1 MPPYR
6 TGFQVKAYQLEAF
19 NTVEGIVLRER
30 DKPHCGPTEILVR
43 VRAASLNRRDTMI
56 LDRSYPLPARP
67 NVVPVSDGAGEV
79 VAVGGSVTRFKPGD
93 RVTGSYFARWRDGRI
108 STELIDQLGCTLDGM
123 LAEYIL
129 MDEQWAARVP
139 EHLSWEEAATLS
151 CAGVTAWSAVAN
163 SGAAIPGNTVLT
175 LGTGG
180 VSLYAIQ
187 FAKIMGCYV
196 IAATS
201 RNEKADRLRA
211 LGADEVINHAATPD
225 WGRRVRE
232 LTAGRGVDLVVETIG
247 PDTVEQSLIAASL
260 YGQVV
265 LLITRGGKTSRIEI
279 DGLAWSGSLA
289 SIRRVFVGSRA
300 DLEAMNRAIAA
311 HQLRPVIDRIFP
323 FAHAH
328 EAYRY
333 FTRGDVFGKVVIEG
347 A

>member
-1 MPPYR
+1 
-6 TGFQVKAYQLEAF
+6 
-19 NTVEGIVLRER
+19 
-30 DKPHCGPTEILVR
+30 
-43 VRAASLNRRDTMI
+43 
-56 LDRSYPLPARP
+56 
-67 NVVPVSDGAGEV
+67 
-79 VAVGGSVTRFKPGD
+79 
-93 RVTGSYFARWRDGRI
+93 
-108 STELIDQLGCTLDGM
+108 M

-129 MDEQWAARVP
+129 MDEQWAVSVP
-139 EHLSWEEAATLS
+139 EHLSWDEAATLT

-163 SGAAIPGNTVLT
+163 SGAAMPGNTVLT

-187 FAKIMGCYV
+187 FAKMFGCRV

-225 WGRRVRE
+225 WGKRVRE
-232 LTAGRGVDLVVETIG
+232 LTAGLGADLVVETIG

-260 YGQVV
+260 YGQIV

-279 DGLAWSGSLA
+279 DGSAWSSSLA

-300 DLEAMNRAIAA
+300 DLEGMNRAIAA
-311 HQLRPVIDRIFP
+311 HKLRPVIDRVFP
-323 FAHAH
+323 FGDAH
-328 EAYRY
+328 EAYRH
-333 FTRGDVFGKVVIEG
+333 FMRGDVFGKVVIAG

>member
-1 MPPYR
+1 ME
-6 TGFQVKAYQLEAF
+6 GHVKAYQLETF
-19 NTVEGIVLRER
+19 NNVEGIILRER
-30 DKPHCGPTEILVR
+30 DEPHCGPTDILVR
-43 VRAASLNRRDTMI
+43 VRAASLNRRDAMI

-67 NVVPVSDGAGEV
+67 NVVPLSDGVGEV
-79 VAVGGSVTRFKPGD
+79 VAVGGNVTRFKPGD

-108 STELIDQLGCTLDGM
+108 SPDLIDQLGCTLDGM

-129 MDEQWAARVP
+129 MDEQWAVDVP
-139 EHLSWEEAATLS
+139 EHLSREEAATLT

-163 SGAAIPGNTVLT
+163 SGAAMPGNTVLT

-187 FAKIMGCYV
+187 FAKMFGCRV

-225 WGRRVRE
+225 WGNRVRE
-232 LTAGRGVDLVVETIG
+232 LTAGLGADLVVETIG
-247 PDTVEQSLIAASL
+247 PDTLEQSLIAASL
-260 YGQVV
+260 YGQIV
-265 LLITRGGKTSRIEI
+265 LLITRGGKASRIEI
-279 DGLAWSGSLA
+279 DGSAWSSSLA

-300 DLEAMNRAIAA
+300 DLEGMNRAIAA
-311 HQLRPVIDRIFP
+311 HKLRPVIDRVFP
-323 FAHAH
+323 FGDAH
-328 EAYRY
+328 EAYRH
-333 FTRGDVFGKVVIEG
+333 FMRGDVFGKVVIAG